1 MGRFA
6 STLLRTL
13 ALACALFGAGAGHA
27 ASPYDDGMTTLV
39 MEYKASP
46 ANRAGLRAHM
56 LADGLPALE
65 RWRRE
70 GRVREYKVL
79 FSRYVD
85 NRAWDMLV
93 LIQFADG
100 AQAARWKE
108 IEQARPAAL
117 APQAL
122 ALVNSVDSNPADRW
136 FAGGKSKGNGVYLVI
151 PYDYLVSTE
160 KYLDYLAG
168 YLVPQLTGWLADGA
182 LASYGM
188 YLGRYAVDRHWSAL
202 LVLEY
207 DGEAGIAARERTTQK
222 VRAKLAATDPQW
234 LVWSENK
241 AQVRNARQYVLADEL
256 KLP

>member
-1 MGRFA
+1 MGHNA
-6 STLLRTL
+6 VAALRAL
-13 ALACALFGAGAGHA
+13 ILACTVLAAGAAGA
-27 ASPYDDGMTTLV
+27 ASPYDGAMTTLV

-46 ANRAGLRAHM
+46 ANRAALRAHM
-56 LADGLPALE
+56 LAEGLPELE

-85 NRAWDMLV
+85 NRAWDMLT

-100 AQAARWKE
+100 PQAARWKE
-108 IEQARPAAL
+108 IEQAQPAGL
-117 APQAL
+117 AQKAL
-122 ALVNSVDSNPADRW
+122 ALVHSVDSNPADRW

-168 YLVPQLTGWLADGA
+168 YLAPQLGGWLDDGA
-182 LASYGM
+182 LASYGV

-222 VRAKLAATDPQW
+222 VRAKLAASNPQW
-234 LVWSENK
+234 LAWSENK
-241 AQVRNARQYVLADEL
+241 AQVRTTRQYVLADEL
-256 KLP
+256 RLP